1 MSSKV
6 IKISGEQ
13 TWIRPVVSAT
23 KIQRHGC
30 RGGVVGHWLEHCGG
44 RHQQR
49 STAAKVPA
57 AASVESVINFR
68 VVATGEKVNIR
79 PLTRTVEW
87 K

>member
-1 MSSKV
+1 MNSKV

-57 AASVESVINFR
+57 AASVESVINFMGGGDR
-68 VVATGEKVNIR
+68 RKSEYTASHKNG
-79 PLTRTVEW
+79 
-87 K
+87 